1 MHEDRTSTINAL
13 ASHVLAGHRIP
24 TLATPTT
31 HEEQVNPGILLISDS
46 STTDPNELISS

>member
-1 MHEDRTSTINAL
+1 MPEDRMSTINAL

-31 HEEQVNPGILLISDS
+31 SEEQVSVES
-46 STTDPNELISS
+46 WYTAYSRQ